1 MSHSPASASDDVA
14 VLLSVFQ
21 NASELMDSGQVGEA
35 IAVLLSQKQ
44 RVRRVPMAC
53 DMLAFMLL
61 QAERP
66 KEAIEWFEASLAVNP
81 DDVKALGGLGMAL
94 LATGNHRR
102 SLQCYERVIS
112 LKPDNSDGWF
122 RRGSVLADL
131 GQTDDA
137 LASLDRAIALDDRNA
152 PAMIRKSEILESLG
166 DMPGAIATV
175 LAGCKLPQAQA
186 SSWFRLAELMQK
198 SGWNDQSITAYDRGL
213 QLAPEDFLGLH
224 NKALALKAA
233 KLNEQALASAQAA
246 LRVEPT
252 NREALLLCGNLE
264 LALGNSE
271 AAHFCFREVARMG
284 IVRSYPAGRK
294 PAKFRALMLFS
305 PVAGNTPYED
315 LIQDGC
321 FDADMII
328 VLPGQGYDPAF
339 LDGAADVIVNLV
351 SEPDLGPDAILQA
364 AYLVEGLETPIVNH
378 PKLIL
383 DTDREA
389 IARRLAGISGVNMP
403 LTVHISPSALL
414 ARLDSGDHPGLPLI
428 VRHAG
433 THGGDMMELVLDAET
448 LRLFAE
454 EAGDHDL
461 YLTNFVDYSSADG
474 YFRKYRFVF
483 AGDEILPYHLAIGD
497 AWKVHHASTR
507 MGDVEWMRGEEE
519 AFLNAPDRV
528 FGSEA
533 MAALDAIR
541 RRIGLDYFGIDCS
554 IDRDGNVLVFEV
566 NASMLIHLHN
576 EGFEYKT
583 PHVNRIRSAFEEL
596 LERRAGERSL
606 SVPGSVSIPVLAPV
620 TAQRVGTG
628 TSPR

>member
-1 MSHSPASASDDVA
+1 MNLSTAHASDDVS
-14 VLLSVFQ
+14 VLLAVFE
-21 NASELMDSGQVGEA
+21 NASKLMDSGQVRPA
-35 IAVLLSQKQ
+35 IDVLLSERQ

-61 QAERP
+61 QADRP
-66 KEAIEWFEASLAVNP
+66 ADAIEWFEASLDVNP
-81 DDVKALGGLGMAL
+81 NDTKALGGLGMAL
-94 LATGNHRR
+94 LATGKYQQ
-102 SLQCYERVIS
+102 SLQCYERVVS
-112 LKPDNSDGWF
+112 LEQGNADGWF
-122 RRGSVLADL
+122 RRGVVLAEMDRIE
-131 GQTDDA
+131 DA
-137 LASLDRAIALDDRNA
+137 LLSLNRAIALNDQLA
-152 PAMIRKSEILESLG
+152 PAMIKKSEILERLG
-166 DMPGAIATV
+166 DMPGAIAEA
-175 LAGCKLPQAQA
+175 LAACKLPQIQA
-186 SSWFRLAELMQK
+186 SAWFRLAELMQK
-198 SGWNDQSITAYDRGL
+198 SGWTDQAIMAYDRGL

-233 KLNEQALASAQAA
+233 KLNEQALVSAQAA

-252 NREALLLCGNLE
+252 NKEALLLCGNLE

-284 IVRSYPAGRK
+284 VVRSYPAGRQ

-315 LIQDGC
+315 LIQDSC

-364 AYLVEGLETPIVNH
+364 AHLVEGLQTPIINH

-383 DTDREA
+383 GTDREA
-389 IARRLAGISGVNMP
+389 IARRLAGMSGVTMP
-403 LTVHISPSALL
+403 ATVHISPAALL
-414 ARLDSGDHPGLPLI
+414 ARLDSGNHPSLPLI
-428 VRHAG
+428 IRHAG
-433 THGGDMMELVLDAET
+433 THGGDMMELVSDIET
-448 LRLFAE
+448 LRGFAE
-454 EAGDHDL
+454 EAGEHDL
-461 YLTNFVDYSSADG
+461 YLTDFVDYSSADG

-483 AGDEILPYHLAIGD
+483 VGDDILPYHLAIGD
-497 AWKVHHASTR
+497 GWKVHHASTR
-507 MGDVEWMRGEEE
+507 MGEVEWMRGEEE
-519 AFLNAPDRV
+519 AFLNAPEQI
-528 FGSEA
+528 FGTEA

-583 PHVNRIRSAFEEL
+583 RHVNRIRSAFEAL
-596 LERRAGERSL
+596 LERRAGERSQ
-606 SVPGSVSIPVLAPV
+606 PMA
-620 TAQRVGTG
+620 AQRVGTG

>member
-1 MSHSPASASDDVA
+1 M
-14 VLLSVFQ
+14 LLSVFK
-21 NASELMDSGQVGEA
+21 NASELMDSGQVRAA
-35 IAVLLSQKQ
+35 IDVLLAERQ

-61 QAERP
+61 QADRP
-66 KEAIEWFEASLAVNP
+66 EDAIEWFEASLGINP
-81 DDVKALGGLGMAL
+81 ADLKALGGLGMAL
-94 LATGNHRR
+94 LTAGKHQR
-102 SLQCYERVIS
+102 SLQCYEQMIS
-112 LKPDNSDGWF
+112 LNPGNSEGWF
-122 RRGSVLADL
+122 RGGVVLAEL
-131 GQTDDA
+131 GRFDEA
-137 LASLDRAIALDDRNA
+137 LENLDRAIALNDQLA
-152 PAMIRKSEILESLG
+152 PAMIKKSEILEGLG
-166 DMPGAIATV
+166 DMQGAIAAA
-175 LAGCKLPQAQA
+175 LAACKLAQVQS

-198 SGWNDQSITAYDRGL
+198 SGWNDQAIMAYDRGL

-224 NKALALKAA
+224 NKALALKAS
-233 KLNEQALASAQAA
+233 KLNEQALVSAQAA

-252 NREALLLCGNLE
+252 NKEALLLCGNLE

-364 AYLVEGLETPIVNH
+364 AHLVEGLETPIVNH

-383 DTDREA
+383 GTDREA
-389 IARRLAGISGVNMP
+389 IARRLAGMP
-403 LTVHISPSALL
+403 DVSMPMTVHVSSSALL
-414 ARLDSGDHPGLPLI
+414 ARLERGDLPSFPLI
-428 VRHAG
+428 IRHAG
-433 THGGDMMELVLDAET
+433 THGGDMMELVSDAET
-448 LRLFAE
+448 LRSFAE
-454 EAGDHDL
+454 EARSHDL
-461 YLTNFVDYSSADG
+461 YLTDFVDYSSADG

-483 AGDEILPYHLAIGD
+483 VGDEILPYHLAIGD
-497 AWKVHHASTR
+497 VWKVHHASTR

-519 AFLNAPDRV
+519 AFLNAPDKV
-528 FGSEA
+528 FGADA

-583 PHVNRIRSAFEEL
+583 PHVNRIRSAFETM
-596 LERRAGERSL
+596 LERRVGERSQQA
-606 SVPGSVSIPVLAPV
+606 IQ
-620 TAQRVGTG
+620 AQRVGTG

>member
-1 MSHSPASASDDVA
+1 MSELPAQASDDVA
-14 VLLSVFQ
+14 VLLSVFK
-21 NASELMDSGQVGEA
+21 NASELMDSGQVRAA
-35 IAVLLSQKQ
+35 IDVLLSERQ

-61 QAERP
+61 QADRSA
-66 KEAIEWFEASLAVNP
+66 EAIEWFEVSLDVNP
-81 DDVKALGGLGMAL
+81 DDLKALGGLGMAL
-94 LATGNHRR
+94 LRIGRHER
-102 SLQCYERVIS
+102 SLQCYDRVIS
-112 LKPDNSDGWF
+112 LGPDNPEGWF
-122 RRGSVLADL
+122 RRGTVLVKL
-131 GQTDDA
+131 QRLDDA
-137 LASLDRAIALDDRNA
+137 LASLDRAIALDGQHT
-152 PAMIRKSEILESLG
+152 PAMIEKSEILEKLG
-166 DMPGAIATV
+166 DVKGAIA
-175 LAGCKLPQAQA
+175 LALEACRLPQEQA

-198 SGWNDQSITAYDRGL
+198 SGRNDQAIVAYDRGL

-246 LRVEPT
+246 LRIEPA

-284 IVRSYPAGRK
+284 IVRTYPAGRQ
-294 PAKFRALMLFS
+294 PARFRALMLFS

-315 LIQDGC
+315 LIEGGC

-328 VLPGQGYDPAF
+328 VLPGQGYDPVF
-339 LDGAADVIVNLV
+339 LDEAADVIVNLV
-351 SEPDLGPDAILQA
+351 SEPDLGPEAILQA
-364 AYLVEGLETPIVNH
+364 VHLVEGLATPIVNH

-383 DTDREA
+383 GTDREA
-389 IARRLAGISGVNMP
+389 IARRLAGMPGVTMP
-403 LTVHISPSALL
+403 MTVHISPKALL
-414 ARLDSGDHPGLPLI
+414 ARLDSGEHPNFPLI
-428 VRHAG
+428 IRHAG
-433 THGGDMMELVLDAET
+433 THGGDMMELASDAET
-448 LRLFAE
+448 LRHFAE
-454 EAGDHDL
+454 EAGGHDL
-461 YLTNFVDYSSADG
+461 YLTDFVDYSSADR

-483 AGDEILPYHLAIGD
+483 VGEDILPYHLAIGD
-497 AWKVHHASTR
+497 GWKVHHASTR
-507 MGDVEWMRGEEE
+507 MGEVDWMRGEEE

-528 FGSEA
+528 FGAQA
-533 MAALDAIR
+533 MTALDAIR

-583 PHVNRIRSAFEEL
+583 PHVNRIRSAFEAL
-596 LERRAGERSL
+596 LERRAGERSQP
-606 SVPGSVSIPVLAPV
+606 SGR
-620 TAQRVGTG
+620 AQRVGTG